1 MNLDLDGN
9 AIYNVFSG
17 ESHTFFFTMKNE
29 LMGFG
34 DNQFGQLSGEFVA
47 ENQQS
52 HDQKIGK
59 GKDQSVA
66 NQQDVDTEKM
76 TGSDIQQSKP
86 AWKYF
91 DLKSI
96 LKPQIF
102 KFNERIEVSKVICG
116 SGFTF
121 CIDNFQKVFS
131 WGLNNQGQLGQGHK
145 KNIQSPTLV
154 VTLSSSKPATKE
166 SLLKTDTRDPKQD
179 FVSPQQSELT
189 TLNKLVQKFALK
201 RGEVVTDLACGGAHT
216 IAITSKNRIMTCGF
230 GLSGAL
236 GHRAPQPAETSFRE
250 VEAISTWLGRKYAS
264 RATELDL
271 QIKAGVSHSCCLVV
285 NSLFVWGTFGNTDLG
300 QFSWTP
306 VELNIKF
313 DISDFDCGDLLTVFL
328 STIGEVYTIGD
339 WKNGVLGG
347 SRDKTE
353 KMFTTLQK
361 ELNGKTLQSSKS
373 QSVFNRKRSQSRRRR
388 GRNPRSAQ
396 KELLTPW
403 QVGLSCK
410 VNQIAV
416 GSRHIYA
423 LNQNAGR
430 IFTWGNNKYG
440 QCSPYLKKQI
450 IWKPKEIDFLDHC
463 GSFVILCKGNDS
475 FLISRKLIQS
485 TFERHEMTAEDKQ
498 EEILNELE
506 HVSLQLG
513 KEKKKHLAHK
523 KQLKTLR
530 VKLADMNKR
539 IEQMRMLIKQEN
551 FVGESAVSY
560 EPMENDY
567 KYEINNIIKCFKT
580 QLSADRTLKPV
591 CEIPFEELQ
600 LERQISEGGFG
611 LIYKAHWRNTL
622 VAVKVMKK
630 ELMKRELIKDFL
642 SKVFYE

>member
-1 MNLDLDGN
+1 MN
-9 AIYNVFSG
+9 
-17 ESHTFFFTMKNE
+17 NE

-34 DNQFGQLSGEFVA
+34 DNQYGQLSGELPSELRDFKD
-47 ENQQS
+47 EKRGELQS
-52 HDQKIGK
+52 PE
-59 GKDQSVA
+59 S
-66 NQQDVDTEKM
+66 QDVNTEKM
-76 TGSDIQQSKP
+76 RHAEDSDDSSERAKP
-86 AWKYF
+86 VWNYF
-91 DLKSI
+91 DLKAI

-102 KFNERIEVSKVICG
+102 KFNQNIEVSKVICG

-121 CIDNFQKVFS
+121 CIDNFQKVYS
-131 WGLNNQGQLGQGHK
+131 WGLNNQGQLGQGHS
-145 KNIQSPTLV
+145 KNILTPALV
-154 VTLSSSKPATKE
+154 VSLSSSQPASRE
-166 SLLKTDTRDPKQD
+166 SLLKTDTREAQRDSA
-179 FVSPQQSELT
+179 SPMPSELT
-189 TLNKLVQKFALK
+189 TLNRLVQRFALK
-201 RGEVVTDLACGGAHT
+201 KGEVVTDLACGGAHT
-216 IAITSKNRIMTCGF
+216 IAITSKNRVMTCGY

-236 GHRAPQPAETSFRE
+236 GHRGPQPFETSFRE
-250 VEAISTWLGRKYAS
+250 VETISSWLNKKYAS
-264 RATELDL
+264 RAKELDL

-285 NSLFVWGTFGNTDLG
+285 NSLFVWGTFGNLELG
-300 QFSWTP
+300 QFSFTP

-328 STIGEVYTIGD
+328 STVGEVYTIGN

-347 SRDKTE
+347 SKDKTE
-353 KMFTTLQK
+353 KMFTTLQR

-373 QSVFNRKRSQSRRRR
+373 QSVFNRKRSQQKRRKSRT
-388 GRNPRSAQ
+388 PRSAQ
-396 KELLTPW
+396 RELLTPW
-403 QVGLSCK
+403 QVDLSCK

-416 GSRHIYA
+416 GARHIYA

-430 IFTWGNNKYG
+430 IFTWGSNKHG
-440 QCSPYLKKQI
+440 QCSPYLKQQL

-463 GSFVILCKGNDS
+463 GSFVILCRGNDS

-498 EEILNELE
+498 EEILGELE

-513 KEKKKHLAHK
+513 KEKKNHLAHK

-530 VKLADMNKR
+530 QKLGNMNRR
-539 IEQMRMLIKQEN
+539 IEQMRMVLKQEN
-551 FVGESAVSY
+551 FVGESGVSY
-560 EPMENDY
+560 EPLENDY

-580 QLSADRTLKPV
+580 QLSADRTLKPI

-622 VAVKVMKK
+622 VAVKIMKK

-642 SKVFYE
+642 SK